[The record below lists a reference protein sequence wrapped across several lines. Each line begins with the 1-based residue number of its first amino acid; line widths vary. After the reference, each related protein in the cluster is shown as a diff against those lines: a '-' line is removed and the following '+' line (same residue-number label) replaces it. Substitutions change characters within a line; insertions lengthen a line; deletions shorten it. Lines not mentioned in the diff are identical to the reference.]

1 MSFCTAINCMD
12 GRVQLPVIQFL
23 QDLYHVRYVD
33 MVTTESPVRILA
45 EQDDPPIVDAI
56 VKRVAI
62 SVQKHGSTRIA
73 VVAHADC
80 AGNPTDRETQ
90 IDQVRESIE
99 FLKLRFPQVDI
110 EGLWVNADWQVELA
124 G

>member
-33 MVTTESPVRILA
+33 MVTTEAPVRILA

-80 AGNPTDRETQ
+80 AGNPTDHETQ